1 MVKIVIFVMTLLI
14 IFGISLTSVQALT
27 PNQANIHDVFPGTTY
42 GTSFVSLNTT
52 SIKVAQNTSYK
63 ISYTVKLTSGTTWG
77 TCMVSSGP
85 SNISVSL
92 SSGGVDPTFNGV
104 ATITP
109 GSSSTVGNYTVSFKA
124 TGDDPSTNTVT
135 LNVTVIKGKSVTSSP
150 TPPPSPPSPPPVSTN
165 YVPYIAGGVIIALF
179 FVTLGVT
186 SMIGG
191 EFSRRINLISTIL
204 SLGSSIFLLLYDPL
218 LKDAAYY
225 HWLGLLVYVILM
237 IIALSLAYF
246 MESLKKLA
254 FIGMF
259 TGNLILGILMISDAV
274 AGLPVSQFYN
284 TVSNVGWNY
293 LFGFGT
299 TSIST
304 FDISIAFSLLLL
316 MIGLSAGTSLY
327 MARNNSTTKNN

>member
-1 MVKIVIFVMTLLI
+1 MIKIIIFVMTLLI
-14 IFGISLTSVQALT
+14 IFGISLASVQVQN
-27 PNQANIHDVFPGTTY
+27 PNQVNIHDVLPSTTY

-63 ISYTVKLTSGTTWG
+63 ITYTVKLTSGTTWG
-77 TCMVSSGP
+77 TYMASSGP
-85 SNISVSL
+85 SNLSVSL

-109 GSSSTVGNYTVSFKA
+109 GSSSAVGNYTVSFKA

-135 LNVTVIKGKSVTSSP
+135 LNVTVIKGKTVTSSP
-150 TPPPSPPSPPPVSTN
+150 TPPPSPTPSPSVSTN
-165 YVPYIAGGVIIALF
+165 YVPYITGGVIIALF
-179 FVTLGVT
+179 FITLGVT

-204 SLGSSIFLLLYDPL
+204 SLGSSIYLLLYDPL

-237 IIALSLAYF
+237 IIGISLAYF

-254 FIGMF
+254 FIGC
-259 TGNLILGILMISDAV
+259 
-274 AGLPVSQFYN
+274 N
-284 TVSNVGWNY
+284 TVKGWIY
-293 LFGFGT
+293 
-299 TSIST
+299 SS
-304 FDISIAFSLLLL
+304 
-316 MIGLSAGTSLY
+316 
-327 MARNNSTTKNN
+327 R